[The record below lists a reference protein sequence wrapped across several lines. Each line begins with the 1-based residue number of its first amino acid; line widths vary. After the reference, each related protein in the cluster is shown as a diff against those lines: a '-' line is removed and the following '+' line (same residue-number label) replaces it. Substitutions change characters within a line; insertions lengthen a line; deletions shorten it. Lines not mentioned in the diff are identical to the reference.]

1 MPEWKRWHQ
10 GWMSPWGTTIAIL
23 RLLCNLQEYIYT
35 CVIGN
40 IGWDCVQ
47 GRSPLCTRLDQTIAL
62 CFCTEFCGVHIKNY
76 RHLRPPTH
84 CPPILLFA
92 WEQSREGGYEP
103 ADGFPTRGR
112 RLSFWQ
118 RTDLW
123 IHNAYVNPLMVP
135 LDKTN
140 SLLFNCTSI
149 YTHVPG
155 HHSSFYLYRH
165 TQTKHCI
172 LGCIELGGKIK
183 KNHFTY
189 WLTLFSLYFLI
200 LRTIYF
206 LAFFD

>member
-62 CFCTEFCGVHIKNY
+62 CFCTEFCGMHIKNCVPQHIV
-76 RHLRPPTH
+76 HLFSCLH
-84 CPPILLFA
+84 G
-92 WEQSREGGYEP
+92 SRAEREVMSR

-172 LGCIELGGKIK
+172 C
-183 KNHFTY
+183 
-189 WLTLFSLYFLI
+189 WC
-200 LRTIYF
+200 
-206 LAFFD
+206 